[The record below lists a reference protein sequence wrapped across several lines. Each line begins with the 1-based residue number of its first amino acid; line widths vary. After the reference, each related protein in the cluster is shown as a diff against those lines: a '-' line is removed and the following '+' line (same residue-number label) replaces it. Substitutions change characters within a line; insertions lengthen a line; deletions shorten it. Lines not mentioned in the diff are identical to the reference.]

1 VTVVGFE
8 PRRSARP
15 GTENRK
21 PSMPLRVDG
30 WALDLDSRK
39 VVTSQGQKKLTPK
52 LCRLLEVFIRNRG
65 KILTRE
71 FLMKEVWET
80 DYVGDTR
87 TLEVHVCWLR
97 QKIEEDPREPKYLRT
112 VHRVGYLLDLP
123 RQS

>member
-1 VTVVGFE
+1 LTVVE
-8 PRRSARP
+8 SAPKRLANPRTKSK
-15 GTENRK
+15 N
-21 PSMPLRVDG
+21 PSILLRFKD
-30 WALDLDSRK
+30 WALDLDSRQ
-39 VVTSQGQKKLTPK
+39 VVTSQGQKRLTPK
-52 LCRLLEVFIRNRG
+52 LCRLLEVFIRN
-65 KILTRE
+65 LTRE